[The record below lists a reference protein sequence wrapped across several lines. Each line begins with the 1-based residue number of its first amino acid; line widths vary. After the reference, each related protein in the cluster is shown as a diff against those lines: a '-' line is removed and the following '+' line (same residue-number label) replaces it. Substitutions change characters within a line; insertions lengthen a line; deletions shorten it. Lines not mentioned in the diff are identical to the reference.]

1 MDKFFLGSQILN
13 KNNLE
18 FQKTVVTMILIIT
31 VMIMKLI

>member
-1 MDKFFLGSQILN
+1 MDKFFLDSQILN